1 MVHLGNH
8 LKMTLD
14 RGLRGRAR
22 EFYQG
27 LLECKVLESPV
38 PDLDLYEFADGVV
51 LGLFVVDEPEAVLP
65 ETDHLKATWL
75 EIKVDDPGAWKAKL
89 QAFGVREVAFP
100 DPSRFFFHAPG
111 GQVFRLAPIDGGL

>member
-8 LKMTLD
+8 LKMMLH
-14 RGLRGRAR
+14 RSLRGQAR
-22 EFYQG
+22 EFYHG
-27 LLECKVLESPV
+27 LLECKVLESPM

-51 LGLFVVDEPEAVLP
+51 LGLFIVDDPGAVLS
-65 ETDHLKATWL
+65 ETDHLKAAWL
-75 EIKVDDPGAWKAKL
+75 EIKVDDPAAWKARL
-89 QAFGVREVAFP
+89 EAFGVRKVAFP